1 MYSIL
6 LEKTKGNWFKVEVIW
21 LIMTLWILIG

>member
-6 LEKTKGNWFKVEVIW
+6 LEKTKGNWFKVKVIW